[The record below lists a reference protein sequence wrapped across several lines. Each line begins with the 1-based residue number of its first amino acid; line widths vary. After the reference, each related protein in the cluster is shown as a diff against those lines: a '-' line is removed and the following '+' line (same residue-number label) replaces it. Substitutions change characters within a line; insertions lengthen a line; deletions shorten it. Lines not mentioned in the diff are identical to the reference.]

1 MTWTY
6 DSGTGALARNGGLVG
21 TGYSGNGPG
30 LNNPRAQS
38 VPDTG
43 PIPQGYYTIGPFA
56 DRPVVGSFAA
66 PLTPAPANEMF
77 GRSDFYIHG
86 DNPALNYT
94 ASEGCIIL
102 ARPIREQIAASGDND
117 LQVV

>member
-1 MTWTY
+1 
-6 DSGTGALARNGGLVG
+6 
-21 TGYSGNGPG
+21 
-30 LNNPRAQS
+30 
-38 VPDTG
+38 
-43 PIPQGYYTIGPFA
+43 
-56 DRPVVGSFAA
+56 
-66 PLTPAPANEMF
+66 MF

-117 LQVV
+117 LQVL